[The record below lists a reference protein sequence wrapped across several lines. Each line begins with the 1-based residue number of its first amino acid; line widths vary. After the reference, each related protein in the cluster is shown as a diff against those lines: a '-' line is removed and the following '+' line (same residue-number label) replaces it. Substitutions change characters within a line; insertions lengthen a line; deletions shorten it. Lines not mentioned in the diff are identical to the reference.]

1 MHKYYTIV
9 MFMNLNLNIRDV
21 TVKKLKEISCEIEIE
36 FDELVNNILEEG
48 LADYDE
54 DRIFEERTRKALEHM
69 ENDTNRRWLT
79 AEEFLKELESW

>member
-1 MHKYYTIV
+1 
-9 MFMNLNLNIRDV
+9 MFMDLNLNIRDV

-36 FDELVNNILEEG
+36 LDELVNNILEEG

-54 DRIFEERTRKALEHM
+54 DRIFEERTRKALECM

-79 AEEFLKELESW
+79 AEEFLKELDSW

>member
-1 MHKYYTIV
+1 
-9 MFMNLNLNIRDV
+9 MFMDLNLNIRDV

-54 DRIFEERTRKALEHM
+54 DRIFEERTRKALESM
-69 ENDTNRRWLT
+69 ENDANRRWLT

>member
-1 MHKYYTIV
+1 

-36 FDELVNNILEEG
+36 LDELVNNILEEG

-54 DRIFEERTRKALEHM
+54 DRIFEERTRKALESM